1 MVGALLDKPWGP
13 ASMTDQKLVYILDDD
28 PDIRTALERLLSM
41 HGYRSCLFAS
51 VAEFYAG
58 AKPQQAVCL
67 IVDIQLNGAGFEL
80 KRRLSQ
86 FDPGLPVIFITGSDT
101 EENRLAAHQEAAAAY
116 LPKPFGSKA
125 LISAIETAD
134 RSASPPSPTGSRRC
148 P

>member
-1 MVGALLDKPWGP
+1 MPMVGTLLDKPWGP

-67 IVDIQLNGAGFEL
+67 IVFAAL
-80 KRRLSQ
+80 KAILSYASKTIFVRL
-86 FDPGLPVIFITGSDT
+86 T
-101 EENRLAAHQEAAAAY
+101 
-116 LPKPFGSKA
+116 
-125 LISAIETAD
+125 
-134 RSASPPSPTGSRRC
+134 
-148 P
+148 